1 MRAFNFSLSAVT
13 AFLAPG
19 QALSWSGGTFFFH
32 SHG

>member
-1 MRAFNFSLSAVT
+1 MRAFNFPLSAVT

-19 QALSWSGGTFFFH
+19 QVIPAGGTFFFH